1 MIIIGLTGSV
11 GMGKSETCKYFR
23 KKNIDVFDCDKQ
35 VSFLYEKKE
44 IKKQIKQ
51 FFPSTFKK
59 NKINKIELAQI
70 VFNNKEKL
78 KKLEKILH
86 VNLSLKQKF
95 WVRKKIGEK
104 KKIVVFDV
112 PLLFEKDN
120 IKKYDFTIVVSCK
133 KSIQKARV
141 LKREGWNMARLE
153 KTINVQMSDKI
164 KNKLADKVIR
174 TDRGKR
180 YLLQELLYIIN
191 NIKIKK
197 KRTTYKILKEF

>member
-104 KKIVVFDV
+104 KKNSGF
-112 PLLFEKDN
+112 
-120 IKKYDFTIVVSCK
+120 
-133 KSIQKARV
+133 
-141 LKREGWNMARLE
+141 
-153 KTINVQMSDKI
+153 
-164 KNKLADKVIR
+164 
-174 TDRGKR
+174 
-180 YLLQELLYIIN
+180 
-191 NIKIKK
+191 
-197 KRTTYKILKEF
+197 